1 MCSLSMSL
9 LIWKLPV
16 DVSNFRVLISILCSS
31 FVQLIIPNVGMI
43 TGIANILWDAALL
56 LACSSDDQIFLSLS
70 QAIWLL
76 VLYLESH

>member
-1 MCSLSMSL
+1 MSL

-16 DVSNFRVLISILCSS
+16 DVSNFQVLISILCSSS

-56 LACSSDDQIFLSLS
+56 IACGSDDQIFLTL
-70 QAIWLL
+70 
-76 VLYLESH
+76 